1 MVGFEI
7 PWRPSTRILRQFSG
21 LWLAATGLMAWRFGV
36 TFSANIPL
44 AIAAIAACIGV
55 SGLLWPWTVRPLFVT
70 LMVVT
75 APIGWAVSHVLLGI
89 IFFGLFT
96 PIGLVFRI
104 LRRDVLQ
111 RSFEADAETYWQPK
125 LMPTDSARYLRTF

>member
-1 MVGFEI
+1 MAAFDI
-7 PWRPSTRILRQFSG
+7 PWHPSARTLRQFSG
-21 LWLAATGLMAWRFGV
+21 LWLTATGLLAWRFGV
-36 TFSANIPL
+36 TPSTLIQF
-44 AIAAIAACIGV
+44 AIAAVAVGIGV
-55 SGLLWPWTVRPLFVT
+55 SGLLWPWTVRPLFVA
-70 LMVVT
+70 LMVLT

-89 IFFGLFT
+89 VFFGLFT

-104 LRRDVLQ
+104 LGRDALQ